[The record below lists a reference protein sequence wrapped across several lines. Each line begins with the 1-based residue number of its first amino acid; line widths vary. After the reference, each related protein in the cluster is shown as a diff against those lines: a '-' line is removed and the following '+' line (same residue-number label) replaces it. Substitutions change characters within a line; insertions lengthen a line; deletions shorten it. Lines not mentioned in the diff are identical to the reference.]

1 MISDVLL
8 GHLLFLISALV
19 LFWVL
24 STILYRR
31 CFHPLSK
38 VPGPF
43 LWSISTLPIFYHQ
56 GLREGQ
62 LMHVLPGLH
71 AKYGPVV
78 RISPNEVH
86 LSDPE
91 AYDKIHNIGTKFYK
105 DPSFYSPLDGVLR
118 APIILTIIS
127 NDQHRVRRGAITP
140 FFSRRSVLELE
151 GMVLDKA
158 KKLIRLMED
167 VFLSTNNQTELK
179 KEAAVFDMHHAIRA
193 FSVDVITEYAYARCW
208 NQMDAK
214 DYGKDYQDAIRSIQ
228 GFMPYLLSFP
238 AIVLPIFGLLPDGL
252 LKAASPPFRRWIE
265 SVEVVNS
272 AVIEVRNQ
280 IAQGIKPAR
289 RTIFHDL
296 MEPPVSVEDEK
307 MMPEGMKHRQ
317 SLSDETVL
325 GDAVN
330 VTGAGA
336 ETTGSTTARAIFEVL
351 SNPVIY
357 QRLSQELRDEF
368 PHGIDSMTLPALE
381 KLPLL
386 TGVIKEA
393 LRLNPGLPGHLP
405 RVVPPSGVTF
415 NGYTLP
421 GGTSV
426 SMSAWVQHH
435 NPEAFTNPTVF
446 DPYRW
451 INNDTDKLRFQDKH
465 MIHFGR
471 GTRNCVGQNLAMCEL
486 YVSLAA
492 IFHRF
497 GYDAAPGEGRL
508 EAEPGFVREDL
519 RIVEL
524 ILGYHPVNARKFGI
538 IMR

>member
-1 MISDVLL
+1 MFSDALL
-8 GHLLFLISALV
+8 GHLPFLVSALI

-24 STILYRR
+24 STIIYRR
-31 CFHPLSK
+31 YFHPLSK
-38 VPGPF
+38 VP
-43 LWSISTLPIFYHQ
+43 

-86 LSDPE
+86 LSGPE
-91 AYDKIHNIGTKFYK
+91 AYDKIHNVGTKFYK

-118 APIILTIIS
+118 TPIILTIIS
-127 NDQHRVRRGAITP
+127 NDQHRVQRGAITP

-151 GMVLDKA
+151 GMVLDKLR
-158 KKLIRLMED
+158 K
-167 VFLSTNNQTELK
+167 LK
-179 KEAAVFDMHHAIRA
+179 KEAGVFDMHHAIRA
-193 FSVDVITEYAYARCW
+193 FSVDVITEYGYARCW
-208 NQMDAK
+208 NQMDAE

-265 SVEVVNS
+265 SVEVVN
-272 AVIEVRNQ
+272 AGVIEVRNQ

-296 MEPPVSVEDEK
+296 MEPPVSIEDK
-307 MMPEGMKHRQ
+307 KVMPEGMKHRQ

-336 ETTGSTTARAIFEVL
+336 ETTGSTTARAIIEVL

-357 QRLSQELRDEF
+357 QRLTKDLRDEF
-368 PHGIDSMTLPALE
+368 PDGIDSMTLPAPE

-405 RVVPPSGVTF
+405 RVVPPSGATF

-435 NPEAFTNPTVF
+435 NPEAFPNPTVF

-451 INNDTDKLRFQDKH
+451 IDNDVDKICAQERC

-486 YVSLAA
+486 YVCLAA

-519 RIVEL
+519 RILEL

-538 IMR
+538 VMRR